1 MVKLRK
7 ESKETLVEKK
17 VVTEMLAKNCKSLI
31 SPNIFSAE
39 NFKRRSRKVEWD
51 DQEGGKPITEWKN
64 ENLGGDII
72 ASSLPELAQKFM
84 SFVSEHSGDKESATR
99 TPFVDVKNNKFTV
112 LISETRKGKPLTDI
126 ENGKQFFER
135 VYSCSV
141 SMMND
146 MSEVLSDFA
155 NIRGQ
160 LEHN

>member
-7 ESKETLVEKK
+7 ESKETLVEKR

-51 DQEGGKPITEWKN
+51 DQEGSKPITEWKN

-135 VYSCSV
+135 EYSCSV
-141 SMMND
+141 SMIND

>member
-1 MVKLRK
+1 MRVKK
-7 ESKETLVEKK
+7 ESRSFLKERK

-31 SPNIFSAE
+31 SPNIFSAD

-51 DQEGGKPITEWKN
+51 ELEGSKPITEWKN
-64 ENLGGDII
+64 ENIGGDII

-135 VYSCSV
+135 EYSCSV

>member
-1 MVKLRK
+1 MRVKK
-7 ESKETLVEKK
+7 ESRSFLKERK

-135 VYSCSV
+135 EYSCSV

-146 MSEVLSDFA
+146 ISEVLSDFA